1 MSAAAAYDAVRQAG
15 TELVTAVP
23 DSLLTSLCRLAADH
37 PAPRYVQAT
46 DEATAIGIAAGAHL
60 AGMRS
65 LVIMENS
72 GLRRGCET
80 LARLTM
86 SHRLHCVMLIS
97 RRGAFGEANW
107 WGLPHEETMH
117 AHLSMLPVSWTE
129 VDSADEFGTA
139 LNRAYATLAT
149 GQRSVVLVA
158 NPSFTDQLRAAP

>member
-1 MSAAAAYDAVRQAG
+1 MSAATAYEAVKGAG

-23 DSLLTSLCRLAADH
+23 DSLLTPLCRLAADH
-37 PAPRYVQAT
+37 PAPRYVQTT

-60 AGMRS
+60 AGLRS
-65 LVIMENS
+65 MVIMENS

-117 AHLSMLPVSWTE
+117 AHLAMLPVSWTE
-129 VDSADEFGTA
+129 VNTSRELGPA
-139 LNRAYATLAT
+139 LDRAYATLAT

-158 NPSFTDQLRAAP
+158 NPSFTDELRVSP